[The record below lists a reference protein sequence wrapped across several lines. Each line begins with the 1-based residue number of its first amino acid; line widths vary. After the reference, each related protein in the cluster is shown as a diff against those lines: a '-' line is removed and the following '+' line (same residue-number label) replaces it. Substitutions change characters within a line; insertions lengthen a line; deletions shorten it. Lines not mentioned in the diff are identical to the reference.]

1 MTSALTPEQE
11 SVAHKIDTL
20 GLGLIGAGVA
30 GGLMHQHGAPGGL
43 VQALGRRIHDAGP
56 YLDLAGLSLIA
67 PPVMNPLAKKLAP
80 KAEEVLG
87 VNGNLG
93 AEPSALASPHEAPP
107 RALGEIPV
115 AGQSEDPLE
124 QAKIASYR
132 HGARVARSLFR
143 TTP

>member
-1 MTSALTPEQE
+1 MADELTPEQQ
-11 SVAHKIDTL
+11 SVAHHIDTL

-43 VQALGRRIHDAGP
+43 VHALGRRIHDAGP

-87 VNGNLG
+87 GDD
-93 AEPSALASPHEAPP
+93 AEVTPPP

-115 AGQSEDPLE
+115 AGQTPDPIE
-124 QAKIASYR
+124 HAKIASYR
-132 HGARVARSLFR
+132 YGARAARFLFR

>member
-1 MTSALTPEQE
+1 MASAVLTPEQE
-11 SVAHKIDTL
+11 AVAHKIDTL

-43 VQALGRRIHDAGP
+43 VRALGGKIHDAGP

-87 VNGNLG
+87 VDGSG
-93 AEPSALASPHEAPP
+93 APP
-107 RALGEIPV
+107 ELRALGEIPV
-115 AGQSEDPLE
+115 AGQPEDRLE
-124 QAKIASYR
+124 EAKIASYQ
-132 HGARVARSLFR
+132 HGVRAAQYLFR
-143 TTP
+143 TSP